1 LHAPSL
7 KEKLVNRYRFAITA
21 LAAMLLAGPTFAV
34 DITPASSTS
43 TRLSVTGFI
52 QAYGT
57 YYANASQGETS
68 SIGLDNRTAPNQ
80 QFVDTI
86 RTSRL
91 AFNTITPN
99 PELGDITT
107 CFEFDLAPM
116 WSQATNF
123 HIRQAYGTW
132 GNFTLGQ
139 TWSNWVDGDAAAD
152 EVDWFGP
159 VGQAGYDNPRLPL
172 AAYKW
177 QLNKEN
183 SVILSVEE
191 HAGIYPG
198 ANDGANWAIPGAPAA
213 PSTAT
218 GPSSLQNDSKVPNLV
233 GVYQYYDKWGH
244 IAVRALAQNYG
255 LYSLPGATGSPVRP
269 SKWGTAIQVSGQL
282 NCFGLDVERDSLI
295 YNVYTGSALGEYGY
309 GLQSAQYNAT
319 TQTISLYK
327 NTGWTVGYTH
337 TWDAKVRSNLV
348 LSGVNFS
355 TGGSIVTQTGD
366 IKSQNDVQVNTFVKM
381 TKTAELGVEYMY
393 ETVKTVNANDVLN
406 NNGTTGNKNNSS
418 KVELEVK
425 FTF

>member
-1 LHAPSL
+1 M
-7 KEKLVNRYRFAITA
+7 NRYRLTLTA

-52 QAYGT
+52 QTFGT
-57 YYANASQGETS
+57 YYANAGQGATG
-68 SIGLDNRTAPNQ
+68 SIGLDDRTQPSG
-80 QFVDTI
+80 QFTSTI
-86 RTSRL
+86 RTSRV

-99 PELGDITT
+99 PELGDIST
-107 CFEFDLAPM
+107 CFEFDLAPA
-116 WSQATNF
+116 WSTATTF

-183 SVILSVEE
+183 SVILSVED
-191 HAGIYPG
+191 HTGIYPG
-198 ANDGANWAIPGAPAA
+198 GLDGANWGSGTISTPVPARA
-213 PSTAT
+213 V
-218 GPSSLQNDSKVPNLV
+218 QNDSKYPSVV

-244 IAVRALAQNYG
+244 IALRALAQNYG
-255 LYSLPGATGSPVRP
+255 VYSLPGATGDASRP
-269 SKWGTAIQVSGQL
+269 NKWGGAVQVSGQV

-295 YNVYTGSALGEYGY
+295 YNVYAGSGVGEYGY
-309 GLQSAQYNAT
+309 GLQSAQYIQG
-319 TQTISLYK
+319 TQTINLYK

-337 TWDAKVRSNLV
+337 TWNAKVRSNLV

-366 IKSQNDVQVNTFVKM
+366 IKSQNDLEVNTFVKL
-381 TKTAELGVEYMY
+381 TKTAELGIEYMY
-393 ETVKTVNANDVLN
+393 ETVKTVNPNDVLKSD
-406 NNGTTGNKNNSS
+406 GSTGNKNTSG
-418 KVELEVK
+418 KIEVELK
-425 FTF
+425 FSF